1 MASGTHHSEGGIVNY
16 VRKTYTGPLQA
27 VILDWAGTTVDYG
40 SLAPVRV
47 LQQIFADRGI
57 QVSEDEA
64 RRDMGILKK
73 DHVRALLG
81 YPRIRTAW
89 KDLHG
94 HVPGEPDVES
104 LFADFIPQQME
115 CLAQYSATIPGAVEA
130 VRRSRLRGLKI
141 GSTTGYT
148 RPMLEVLLRHA
159 ATQGYAPDCALC
171 PDDVGAGR
179 PLPWMIYENAVLMKV
194 WPLEAIVKVGDT
206 ISDLEEGLN
215 AGTWAVAVA
224 QTGNMIGVT
233 EEVWRGW
240 AESERSKRR
249 QHARDKLLAAGA
261 HYVIDTLADFDGVV
275 DEIEARLQAGERP

>member
-1 MASGTHHSEGGIVNY
+1 MNY

-47 LQQIFADRGI
+47 LQQIFAARGI

-64 RRDMGILKK
+64 RQDMGLLKK
-73 DHVRALLG
+73 DHIRALLG
-81 YPRIRTAW
+81 YPRIRAAW
-89 KDLHG
+89 EEQHR
-94 HVPGEPDVES
+94 HVPGEPEVES
-104 LFADFIPQQME
+104 LFADFIPRQIK
-115 CLAQYSATIPGAVEA
+115 CLVQSAAPIPGAVEA
-130 VRRSRLRGLKI
+130 VRRSRDRGLKI

-148 RPMLEVLLRHA
+148 RPLLELLLRHSS
-159 ATQGYAPDCALC
+159 TQGYAPDCALC

-179 PLPWMIYENAVLMKV
+179 PLPWMIYENAVRMKV

-215 AGTWAVAVA
+215 AGTWVVGVA

-233 EEVWRGW
+233 EEVWRDW
-240 AESERSKRR
+240 PESERSKRL
-249 QHARDKLLAAGA
+249 QDARDKLLTAGA
-261 HYVIDTLADFDGVV
+261 HYVIETLADFDGVL
-275 DEIEARLQAGERP
+275 DEIEARLRAGERP